1 MWRVTQEEVTYFQE
15 ELQIFENLYLWMFKG
30 DV

>member
-1 MWRVTQEEVTYFQE
+1 MWHVTQEEVIYFQE
-15 ELQIFENLYLWMFKG
+15 ELQIFEDLYLWMFKG